1 MSLSDLI
8 GLAGVAIF
16 VVAHFAV
23 QVLQRSPRSDLVIG
37 LNLVGPVLMLVSLSQ
52 NFNLASVISQIVWFV
67 LTLAGWWRR
76 RHAAVTRPRADA

>member
-1 MSLSDLI
+1 MGLSDLI

-37 LNLVGPVLMLVSLSQ
+37 LNLVGPLLMLVSLSQ
-52 NFNLASVISQIVWFV
+52 DFNLASVISQIVWFM

-76 RHAAVTRPRADA
+76 RSTAGTRPGADA

>member
-8 GLAGVAIF
+8 GLAGVAIY
-16 VVAHFAV
+16 VAAHFVV

-37 LNLVGPVLMLVSLSQ
+37 LNLIGPVLMLVSLSQ
-52 NFNLASVISQIVWFV
+52 DFNLASVLAQVFWFV

-76 RHAAVTRPRADA
+76 RQTAVTRPRADA